1 MKLKRLPT
9 VIAILASAT
18 LLAGCTAPSDSDS
31 SSNEPALPAPSVS
44 AAKENSE
51 EKLDTP
57 NRETPNSGEPNEEL
71 PTSEPAPG
79 DEDNDSQGPETTRDD
94 PNEPAELIKPV
105 EVPETETIP
114 ETGTAPATEEEP
126 EPQPEP
132 APEPAPESEATPATV
147 QSHIDAATYTDL
159 AEEIYLS
166 TSPTILDPASLESE
180 CSGGNS
186 TDPGRKIA
194 GCYVFPPGNI
204 YIKDITDARVSDS
217 EIVTAAH
224 EMLHAAWYGDMT
236 SAERS
241 DIGNQLQSWFNR
253 LPSDHWLNEKLA
265 AYSSESIPTELH
277 SILGTETAD
286 LTPSLEAHYS
296 RYFNDRAA
304 VVGLADGVGGY
315 MRNLDAEIS
324 ILKSQLSELRSSL
337 QSRDEELTSMR
348 EQLDNEIAEFNADV
362 DAGKYEN
369 NYEEY
374 EETRATLNSRQDQI
388 QADFTKLYSDFDSF
402 NELVVEY
409 NAKVNELNSLSKS
422 LTQ

>member
-1 MKLKRLPT
+1 MTLKRLPT
-9 VIAILASAT
+9 IIAILASAT
-18 LLAGCTAPSDSDS
+18 LLAGCTAPSDSDTT
-31 SSNEPALPAPSVS
+31 SNEPALPAPSVS
-44 AAKENSE
+44 TAKENSE
-51 EKLDTP
+51 KDEDTP
-57 NRETPNSGEPNEEL
+57 NRETPNSSEPNEEL
-71 PTSEPAPG
+71 PTSEPAPD
-79 DEDNDSQGPETTRDD
+79 DENNDSQDPETTRDD
-94 PNEPAELIKPV
+94 PTEPAEPIEPV

-114 ETGTAPATEEEP
+114 ETGTGTAPITEEE
-126 EPQPEP
+126 PEP
-132 APEPAPESEATPATV
+132 APEPAPEPEATPATV
-147 QSHIDAATYTDL
+147 QSHIDAATYTEL

-224 EMLHAAWYGDMT
+224 EMLHAAWYEDMT

-277 SILGTETAD
+277 SILGTEAAD
-286 LTPSLEAHYS
+286 LTTSLEEHYS
-296 RYFNDRAA
+296 RYFDDRAA

-315 MRNLDAEIS
+315 MRDLDAEIS
-324 ILKSQLSELRSSL
+324 ILEPQLSELQSSL

-348 EQLDNEIAEFNADV
+348 EQLDSEIAEFNADV